1 MKRMLINATQEEEVR
16 VALVDGNKLYDLD
29 IESPQHANKKANIYK
44 GVITRIEPSLEAAFV
59 DYGVERHGFLPLKE
73 IAREYYPEGT
83 NFSDHSQ
90 LKSALKEGQEVI
102 VQIEKEE
109 RGQKGAALTTFIS
122 LAGSYLVLMP
132 NNPRAGGISRRIE
145 GEERAEIR
153 AAFEGID
160 IPHGMGVI
168 IRTAGVGKSSEELSW
183 DLSILTKL
191 WEMIKK
197 AASTKKAPFLIH
209 QESSI
214 AIRAIRDYLRPD
226 IGEILVDSKDVYEHI
241 VHHIKLVR
249 PEFSERVRLYRGDIP
264 LFSKYQIESQIE
276 SAYLREVR
284 LPSGGAIVIDPTE
297 ALTSIDVNSAKAT
310 RGGDIEETA
319 LQTNIEAAE
328 EIARQL
334 RLRDVG
340 GLVVI
345 DFIDMSPI
353 KNQREIENRMRE
365 ACRQDRARIQ
375 FSRIS
380 RFGLL
385 EMSRQRLRPSLEES
399 SSHVCPMCQGQGT
412 IRDTAS
418 LALSIMRL
426 VEEEAHKEHTGDVMA
441 FAPVEI
447 ATFILNNKRRQLEN
461 IEKNTGI
468 KVTVIPDPHMM
479 APSYE
484 VHRVLNSA
492 QSLPLDCSKDDPSEL
507 LRERAAKARAQI
519 QDSMLRREFANKKQ
533 QQPSA
538 KETPMVYTED
548 ITINSPAPNAL
559 ESTGDNPHTIQVK
572 NANTT
577 QNPNLS
583 PVHVTDGGSSDG
595 SSGGVFSKLFSFIGN
610 IFKGGDVPAQNKSAN
625 GNTKDKAP
633 EGSDNAV
640 GGRDNSNSRRN
651 PNNRRNNQKRRT
663 DRAERPERGE
673 RLDRSER
680 DRRKSERF
688 EKAERQNRSERNMR
702 DERMERPERPERSP
716 REERMERPERMDR
729 AERPERSP
737 RDERAERPMREERPE
752 RMDRTERPER
762 SPRDERAERPM
773 RDERNSFEDIRADQ
787 ELFAAS
793 QGDLPMDN
801 LEQERS
807 ERPARG
813 ERARKERTR
822 PERSERTRKERPA
835 REDRRSKKVERTKP
849 KIALNAHTVGFN
861 DLESFDVANLTISK
875 NFTFSEQ
882 DFTCAPMGQGPDVQL
897 PFEQAT
903 QARAYEDGY
912 DFNKDDSAGGYNDAA
927 VSAEVSTISEPAAIE
942 LAFSQDHEARD
953 FEAGNEFVKCE
964 RAGGL
969 HAALRLESSEAA
981 LSMDDEQAQ
990 QLLHEHFFTRPEPT
1004 GATLSEFDPNGEA
1017 KAKLAKA
1024 RAALSPAISN
1034 CDAPVAKAETQACE
1048 AESVAIDSPEA
1059 QEALQMQETKEAT
1072 EAQEQ
1077 VVIEVKRNNSR
1088 AKAQKAERTPRHNK
1102 AKQAV
1107 EPDSEAAV
1115 EPAQNDDVSA
1125 SLDALL
1131 SSNSFIDD
1139 FEGDDDGRPRKSRKQ
1154 ERTASRRGK
1163 KAETLE
1169 TTTSEIEEQP
1179 VMETEISVVDEVIE
1193 SPEPRKHIAQVYEET
1208 DADDTSD
1215 ELEPYESP
1223 YERSRHVSDFWS
1235 ADRKD
1240 RLSAR
1245 YARVMR
1251 DDNVE
1256 EFDHDA
1262 RTRNI
1267 RTTIT
1272 EAVSSF
1278 DDSSILDS
1286 TIIDNSKY
1294 KTESDLADEDREDI
1308 IEAKFK
1314 SITKAFNYDEAL
1326 ADAMDTDQELL
1337 APQEDDNQQE
1347 EEVETPAPKRKRA
1360 PAKNKKAEEAQQ
1372 ESTIDASDFDFA
1384 AHQEVQNKLDNDM
1397 EAFAQSLAQN
1407 THKNDEDDFSKSLNQ
1422 AYQEFK
1428 EKSDN

>member
-59 DYGVERHGFLPLKE
+59 DYGVERHSFLPLKE

-90 LKSALKEGQEVI
+90 LKSALREGQEVI

-168 IRTAGVGKSSEELSW
+168 IRTAGVGKSAEELSW

-197 AASTKKAPFLIH
+197 AASSKKAPFLIH

-226 IGEILVDSKDVYEHI
+226 IGEILVDSKEVYEHI

-249 PEFSERVRLYRGDIP
+249 PEFSERVRLYRGEIP

-399 SSHVCPMCQGQGT
+399 TSHVCPMCQGQGT

-492 QSLPLDCSKDDPSEL
+492 QNLPLDCSKDDPSEV

-519 QDSMLRREFANKKQ
+519 QESMLRREFASKKQ
-533 QQPSA
+533 SQPSA

-548 ITINSPAPNAL
+548 ITLNSPAPNAL
-559 ESTGDNPHTIQVK
+559 ENSGDDPYTINLK
-572 NANTT
+572 NGNQQ
-577 QNPNLS
+577 QNPKINGTY
-583 PVHVTDGGSSDG
+583 VADAGTVDGAN
-595 SSGGVFSKLFSFIGN
+595 GGVFSKLFSFIGN
-610 IFKGGDVPAQNKSAN
+610 IFKGGEVPAQNNQSSAAPAAKKPVADVEHPDARDNQAN
-625 GNTKDKAP
+625 GRK
-633 EGSDNAV
+633 
-640 GGRDNSNSRRN
+640 NS
-651 PNNRRNNQKRRT
+651 NNRRSNAKRRS
-663 DRAERPERGE
+663 ERP
-673 RLDRSER
+673 DRQER

-688 EKAERQNRSERNMR
+688 ERAERQERAERPARPNREERQ
-702 DERMERPERPERSP
+702 ERTERPERQERVERPERTERAERQERAERPARPNREERVERTERPERPERP
-716 REERMERPERMDR
+716 ERVERPE
-729 AERPERSP
+729 
-737 RDERAERPMREERPE
+737 
-752 RMDRTERPER
+752 RTERPER
-762 SPRDERAERPM
+762 VEAPMEAPENVEVMEAVSEECVERAELQ
-773 RDERNSFEDIRADQ
+773 ERS
-787 ELFAAS
+787 
-793 QGDLPMDN
+793 
-801 LEQERS
+801 ERS

-813 ERARKERTR
+813 ERPA
-822 PERSERTRKERPA
+822 RTRKERPERA
-835 REDRRSKKVERTKP
+835 ERQERKSKRSEGRAHKN

-861 DLESFDVANLTISK
+861 DAQVFDIAHVTTPKSFA
-875 NFTFSEQ
+875 FSEQ
-882 DFTCAPMGQGPDVQL
+882 DFTCAPMGEGPALDV
-897 PFEQAT
+897 PFAGEA
-903 QARAYEDGY
+903 QARAFEDGY
-912 DFNKDDSAGGYNDAA
+912 EYLKADSAGGFNESA
-927 VSAEVSTISEPAAIE
+927 VSAEVATISEPANIE
-942 LAFSQDHEARD
+942 LAFSVEHDAVVFGDHD
-953 FEAGNEFVKCE
+953 HYDLQL

-969 HAALRLESSEAA
+969 NSVLCRGESEAA
-981 LSMDDEQAQ
+981 LTMDEEQAKE
-990 QLLHEHFFTRPEPT
+990 LLQEHFFSRPEPQ
-1004 GATLSEFDPNGEA
+1004 GAILEDFDPNGVA

-1024 RAALSPAISN
+1024 RANLPENKVAAPAPK
-1034 CDAPVAKAETQACE
+1034 APQEETQE
-1048 AESVAIDSPEA
+1048 AMPAEVALEA
-1059 QEALQMQETKEAT
+1059 APAEAPSEDL
-1072 EAQEQ
+1072 
-1077 VVIEVKRNNSR
+1077 VVEVKRNSRR
-1088 AKAQKAERTPRHNK
+1088 AKGERADKSKAQADDESTAPK
-1102 AKQAV
+1102 AKKERGPRKTHASAPAA
-1107 EPDSEAAV
+1107 EPEV
-1115 EPAQNDDVSA
+1115 VNDDVSA

-1131 SSNSFIDD
+1131 SDGAATAFIDD
-1139 FEGDDDGRPRKSRKQ
+1139 IEGDNDDGRPRKSRKQ
-1154 ERTASRRGK
+1154 ERSHKRNK
-1163 KAETLE
+1163 KAESE
-1169 TTTSEIEEQP
+1169 TKSEEVVVKKP
-1179 VMETEISVVDEVIE
+1179 IS
-1193 SPEPRKHIAQVYEET
+1193 QVYEET

-1215 ELEPYESP
+1215 EHEPDESP
-1223 YERSRHVSDFWS
+1223 YEKSRHVNDFWS

-1251 DDNVE
+1251 DDNIE

-1272 EAVSSF
+1272 EAVSGF

-1294 KTESDLADEDREDI
+1294 KTESDREDSEQDAI
-1308 IEAKFK
+1308 LEAKFK
-1314 SITKAFNYDEAL
+1314 SITTSFNYDEAL
-1326 ADAMDTDQELL
+1326 SDVDAEQEVKK
-1337 APQEDDNQQE
+1337 P
-1347 EEVETPAPKRKRA
+1347 RSRRA
-1360 PAKNKKAEEAQQ
+1360 PREHKREMTPEELQK
-1372 ESTIDASDFDFA
+1372 D
-1384 AHQEVQNKLDNDM
+1384 LR
-1397 EAFAQSLAQN
+1397 AFEEFLAQD
-1407 THKNDEDDFSKSLNQ
+1407 TSKH
-1422 AYQEFK
+1422 
-1428 EKSDN
+1428 KSDSED